1 MTSIATTFVTYN
13 CIMLDYCIEAAIRSA
28 LEFSDEVIINDGNS
42 TDDTFEILTSLQ
54 QEFGKGRVKLVRRAW
69 VHDIG
74 WQERERNFA
83 AQQTNCDWLM
93 LQDADECFHEKD
105 ADILKIVSQDKRY
118 NLVNFEVLHFY
129 GLPCFTNPNPQWYHR
144 HTRMGR
150 RSVDFGVK
158 QHPGGCVSDVYA
170 FGRPCHTY
178 RGSDIAILKS
188 DHAIYHY
195 GWVRDAR
202 VAGVKLN
209 KFNGWYANDSK
220 YFDGYLDS
228 DVPFD
233 YKLEEYVKDLTKFRG
248 THPDPVYK
256 WFAERNRLIKYDP
269 ETNKTFKY
277 EASPFKEGK
286 DFVVTKEE

>member
-13 CIMLDYCIEAAIRSA
+13 CIMLDYCIEAAIRST

-42 TDDTFEILTSLQ
+42 VDETFDLLKNLQ
-54 QEFGKGRVKLVRRAW
+54 QEYGNDRIKIVQRDW

-74 WQERERNFA
+74 WQERERNYA
-83 AQQTNCDWLM
+83 AEQSNCEWLM
-93 LQDADECFHEKD
+93 LQDADECVHEKD
-105 ADILKIVSQDKRY
+105 APLLKLVAADTKY
-118 NLVNFEVLHFY
+118 NLINFEVLHFY

-150 RSVDFGVK
+150 RSVNFGVK
-158 QHPGGCVSDVYA
+158 RHPGGCVSDVYA
-170 FGRPCHTY
+170 FGKPCHRY
-178 RGSDIAILKS
+178 RGSDIAMLTS

-202 VAGVKLN
+202 VAGIKLN
-209 KFNGWYANDSK
+209 KFNGWYANDPK

-233 YKLEEYVKDLTKFRG
+233 YKLTEHVNNLTKFEG
-248 THPDPVYK
+248 THPNPVYK
-256 WFAERNRLIKYDP
+256 WFAERNRLIKFDP
-269 ETNKTFKY
+269 ETNQLFKY

-286 DFVVTKEE
+286 DFIVKKEK